1 MSDTDD
7 AGIDTLRRWAHWSV
21 ICLFLLALVAA
32 ITLARVFLMPVMLA
46 FLLSLTFSPV
56 RRTLGR
62 AGVPA
67 WAVATMITLALVTG
81 VSAAVIGL
89 SAPVRTYIED
99 APRILREVE
108 WKLRDVSSA
117 IDKVAEASREVERV
131 AAGSGEAPQ
140 RVAVAEPGALERA
153 AWGTP
158 YLIAQAVLTLALLFF
173 LVSSGDLFYEKLV
186 KASPTFTDKRRAVRI
201 AYDIERKISHYF
213 LTIATINA
221 GLGLSI
227 GLALWLIGM
236 PNPAVFGVMAFVFN
250 FVPYLGAILGV
261 VVTFGIGLVTF
272 DQAGTAALAA
282 ALYLTLTTVEGQL
295 VTPYAVGRSLKLNP
309 VVVFVSVAFWG
320 WAWSVIGMV
329 IAVPMLIAL
338 RAFCEHIPAL
348 SGLGLFLSGR
358 DAPLAEGPPEA
369 GEAPGA
375 PLPSPSPSPSP
386 SPQPAPGGIP
396 A

>member
-7 AGIDTLRRWAHWSV
+7 METDLLRRSAHWSM
-21 ICLFLLALVAA
+21 IGLFLLALVAA
-32 ITLARVFLMPVMLA
+32 VTLARVFLMPVMLA

-67 WAVATMITLALVTG
+67 WAVATMVTLALIAGLVA
-81 VSAAVIGL
+81 AAVGL
-89 SAPVRTYIED
+89 TAPVRTYVED

-108 WKLRDVSSA
+108 WKLRDVSSM
-117 IDKVAEASREVERV
+117 IDKVADASREVERV
-131 AAGSGEAPQ
+131 TAGADDERQ

-153 AWGTP
+153 AWNTP
-158 YLIAQAVLTLALLFF
+158 YVIAQVVLTLALLFF
-173 LVSSGDLFYEKLV
+173 LISSGDLFYEKLV
-186 KASPTFTDKRRAVRI
+186 KASPTFTDKRRAIRI

-236 PNPAVFGVMAFVFN
+236 PNPAVFGVMAFLFN
-250 FVPYLGAILGV
+250 FVPYVGAILGV
-261 VVTFGIGLVTF
+261 VITFGIGLVTF

-282 ALYLTLTTVEGQL
+282 AVYLTLTTVEGQL
-295 VTPYAVGRSLKLNP
+295 VTPYAVGRSLRLNP

-348 SGLGLFLSGR
+348 AGLGLFLSGR
-358 DAPLAEGPPEA
+358 DEPLPDDPPDA
-369 GEAPGA
+369 GESEGA
-375 PLPSPSPSPSP
+375 
-386 SPQPAPGGIP
+386 AVAEEGV
-396 A
+396 AA

>member
-1 MSDTDD
+1 MREIDD
-7 AGIDTLRRWAHWSV
+7 AEGDLVRRWANWSL
-21 ICLFLLALVAA
+21 IGLFLLALVAA

-89 SAPVRTYIED
+89 SAPVRSYIED

-108 WKLRDVSSA
+108 WKLRDVSQA

-131 AAGSGEAPQ
+131 TAGSGEEAE
-140 RVAVAEPGALERA
+140 RVAVAQPGALERA

-158 YLIAQAVLTLALLFF
+158 YLIAQLVLTLALLFF

-221 GLGLSI
+221 GLGVSI

-250 FVPYLGAILGV
+250 FVPYVGAIIGV
-261 VVTFGIGLVTF
+261 VITFGIGIVTF
-272 DQAGTAALAA
+272 DHASTAALAA

-295 VTPYAVGRSLKLNP
+295 ITPYAVGRSLRLNP

-320 WAWSVIGMV
+320 WAWSVTGMV
-329 IAVPMLIAL
+329 IAVPVLIAL
-338 RAFCEHIPAL
+338 RAFCEHIPSLA
-348 SGLGLFLSGR
+348 GLGLFLSGR
-358 DAPLAEGPPEA
+358 DVPLPDDPPDA
-369 GEAPGA
+369 GEAA
-375 PLPSPSPSPSP
+375 EAPSPSSAPSPAGGGV
-386 SPQPAPGGIP
+386 PA
-396 A
+396 